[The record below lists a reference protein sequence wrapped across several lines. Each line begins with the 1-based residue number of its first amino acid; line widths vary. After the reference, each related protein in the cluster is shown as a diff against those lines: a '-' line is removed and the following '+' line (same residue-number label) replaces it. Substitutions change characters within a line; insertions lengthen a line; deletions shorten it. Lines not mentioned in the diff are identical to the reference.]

1 MLEGAAIQ
9 CAHEAATAWQ
19 KKTHATLS
27 PRSAA
32 AGSQAVHKIERRYC
46 FLKRFILHYLLVL

>member
-1 MLEGAAIQ
+1 MLGVRSRGGNCLA
-9 CAHEAATAWQ
+9 

-46 FLKRFILHYLLVL
+46 ILKRFILRYLLVL

>member
-1 MLEGAAIQ
+1 LG
-9 CAHEAATAWQ
+9 

-32 AGSQAVHKIERRYC
+32 AGSRAVHKIERRYC
-46 FLKRFILHYLLVL
+46 FLKRFILRYLLGAGKSLLRTSFGALA